1 MAMSIR
7 QIIGLAVSVLV
18 IALIMPMALVYISS
32 IDTIPVV
39 INGTATDLGTVGDPA
54 LVTLIQV
61 LLPIVI
67 VVSLIIAFVPS
78 GSAG

>member
-32 IDTIPVV
+32 IDTVEV
-39 INGTATDLGTVGDPA
+39 LVGNVTTDLATVGDPA

-78 GSAG
+78 GSN